1 MIKKIFMHPY
11 KTAMAL
17 GVVFIAL
24 FIVSGS
30 LFNTDAGGHDVS
42 KTAAGYFWSV
52 TWTCLLLAI
61 LFTLYGV
68 IRTITVRAR
77 LAR

>member
-11 KTAMAL
+11 KIAMAL
-17 GVVFIAL
+17 AVAFIAL

-77 LAR
+77 VAR